1 MKIQPVRGTHD
12 LYGYQLSRFRTIEDI
27 VHNQAN
33 IYDFTEIRTPIFE
46 SSNLFKSNMFLLSDF
61 ESFGLK

>member
-12 LYGYQLSRFRTIEDI
+12 LYGDQLSRFRKIEEI

-33 IYDFTEIRTPIFE
+33 IYDFSEIITPIFE
-46 SSNLFKSNMFLLSDF
+46 STNLFK
-61 ESFGLK
+61 KPKP